1 MPGFLYVLDLAILAR
16 MTIQLYTCGMK
27 WYEIAVYT
35 TDAGT
40 EPVCNALLSAGLDGC
55 SIEESKDCAAAFLRE
70 SALYWDF
77 ADMDKIGTDH
87 PCVKSY
93 IEVSVESEAKIAEAK
108 KAVEALKDVDF
119 GVDMGSLAVTVTERD
134 DEDWA
139 NNWKKYYK
147 PLNIGQRLLVLPSW
161 EPKPETERAILKL
174 DPGLAFGTGAHA
186 TTRMCLEL
194 LEGTVK
200 PGDRIID
207 LGCGSGIL
215 SIAGNL
221 LGAEHAIAVDID
233 PIAETIAREN
243 ADMNGIAPK
252 DYDIEI
258 GDVLT
263 DKALRKKIDCQYDL
277 VVANIVADVI
287 MMLAPYAY
295 TLCKPGAPFIVSGI
309 IDTRRDEVKESLIQ
323 DGFVIDEVCEGEG
336 WVAMKTHRPAVC

>member
-1 MPGFLYVLDLAILAR
+1 
-16 MTIQLYTCGMK
+16 MK

-40 EPVCNALLSAGLDGC
+40 EPVCAALTEAGLDGC
-55 SIEESKDCAAAFLRE
+55 SIEESRDSAAAFLRE

-93 IEVSVESEAKIAEAK
+93 IEVSEEAEAILAAAK
-108 KAVEALKDVDF
+108 EAVERLKAIDF
-119 GVDMGSLAVTVTERD
+119 GVDMGTLTVTVSERD

-147 PLNIGQRLLVLPSW
+147 PLNIGERLLVLPSW
-161 EPKPETERAILKL
+161 EEQPETDRTVLKL
-174 DPGLAFGTGAHA
+174 DPGLAFGTGAHG

-194 LEGTVK
+194 LEGVVRE
-200 PGDRIID
+200 GDEMID

-215 SIAGNL
+215 SIAARL
-221 LGAEHAIAVDID
+221 LGAKHAVAVDID
-233 PIAETIAREN
+233 PIAESIAREN
-243 ADMNGIAPK
+243 AEMNGIAVEG
-252 DYDIEI
+252 YDIEI

-263 DKALRKKIDCQYDL
+263 DAALREKIDGQYDV

-287 MMLAPYAY
+287 IALAPYAM

-309 IDTRRDEVKESLIQ
+309 IDTRRDEVKAHLLE
-323 DGFVIDEVCEGEG
+323 DGFLVEEVREGEG
-336 WVAMKTHRPAVC
+336 WVAMRARRPL